1 MVTTKPLKQDRID
14 GFQTTQTLKHLLSE
28 PTMNGLKIGRLIR
41 SYLKKVFWPNFF
53 VGASF
58 KILEILK
65 YACGF
70 KLGPAANLNQNP
82 FFEMASNKRPGVIVL
97 YFTGRWDIPNQ
108 TSRHPQKPMADLTPT
123 KSPATRR

>member
-1 MVTTKPLKQDRID
+1 MKLYDDIWFEICYAP
-14 GFQTTQTLKHLLSE
+14 LLS
-28 PTMNGLKIGRLIR
+28 PKMKILLPAVR

-58 KILEILK
+58 KIFEILK

-82 FFEMASNKRPGVIVL
+82 FFEMASSLTTIPLPPTTVPPGI
-97 YFTGRWDIPNQ
+97 
-108 TSRHPQKPMADLTPT
+108 
-123 KSPATRR
+123 KSMPRRAASGIKF

>member
-1 MVTTKPLKQDRID
+1 MFFFMGISSAVYT
-14 GFQTTQTLKHLLSE
+14 
-28 PTMNGLKIGRLIR
+28 R

-58 KILEILK
+58 KILEIRE

-82 FFEMASNKRPGVIVL
+82 FFEMASKRWFLEAVSKP
-97 YFTGRWDIPNQ
+97 D
-108 TSRHPQKPMADLTPT
+108 QKY
-123 KSPATRR
+123 